1 VLLTPLTER
10 TEMKLNFEKNK
21 LLGLLLLAD
30 LAFIFLHILHVYTSL
45 LPSTYYSLARDRG
58 YGEFYQYLKEFWI
71 FILFLILGVKHRKLL
86 FVTYATL
93 FLYLLIDDS
102 FEFHENFGAFI
113 ADMFQ
118 FQPQL
123 GLRAID
129 FGEMAVTGFFGGLF
143 AISITIFH
151 YYSDNPTRAIS
162 KKIILMVI
170 LLFLFGVVLDM
181 VEIVVDHNLVASFL
195 VILEEGGEMLVMS
208 FITWFVFQLRL

>member
-30 LAFIFLHILHVYTSL
+30 LAFIFLHILHVYSNV
-45 LPSTYYSLARDRG
+45 LPSSYYSLARDRG

-71 FILFLILGVKHRKLL
+71 FIQFLILGIKNRKLL
-86 FVTYATL
+86 FVTYSTL

-113 ADMFQ
+113 ADLFHL
-118 FQPQL
+118 QPQL

-129 FGEMAVTGFFGGLF
+129 FGELAITGFFGGLF

-151 YYSDNPTRAIS
+151 YFSDKPTRAIS

-170 LLFLFGVVLDM
+170 FLFLFGVVLDM
-181 VEIVVDHNLVASFL
+181 LEIVVDHNLLASFL